1 MLIIIEGPKCCG
13 KTTLCNRLAC
23 RYGAEIIHFPTN
35 SDIGKRAMELLNIPD
50 RYDECQDL
58 MEQDINQKLATL
70 DSKRLYILDRS
81 FISNSI
87 YRSDPKPQLGRPSEI
102 ILKDKYIDILKKSML
117 IILLASDENL
127 HKWIKLRTEKPLNQ
141 TELSKL
147 SWSNERFHRLASILE
162 CRNLGTKGSQIVL
175 QPGYFVLHR
184 EGY

>member
-1 MLIIIEGPKCCG
+1 MLIIVEGPKCCG

-58 MEQDINQKLATL
+58 MEQDIDQKLATL
-70 DSKRLYILDRS
+70 DSEKLYILDRS
-81 FISNSI
+81 FISNAI
-87 YRSDPKPQLGRPSEI
+87 YKSGENI

-127 HKWIKLRTEKPLNQ
+127 YKWIKLRTEKPLNQ